1 MNKSIKTTVET
12 VNKRV
17 EEVNEVIRKRYES
30 LRLFSET
37 VEEEEPE
44 SVEPQTETV

>member
-1 MNKSIKTTVET
+1 MNKSIKTTVEE

-30 LRLFSET
+30 LRLFSEA
-37 VEEEEPE
+37 VEEEEPK
-44 SVEPQTETV
+44 SVETQTEPV